1 MSISPKKSNNNVS
14 IPDIDSDL
22 PPRHPPI
29 LIRQNATWDE
39 ESMRIESERVKQLLQ
54 GMGIDHNY
62 NHGGR

>member
-29 LIRQNATWDE
+29 LIR
-39 ESMRIESERVKQLLQ
+39 RKQL
-54 GMGIDHNY
+54 GMKNLCVLKVKELKKY
-62 NHGGR
+62 

>member
-1 MSISPKKSNNNVS
+1 MSVSPKKSNNNVS

-39 ESMRIESERVKQLLQ
+39 ESMRIESEKSKTTIT
-54 GMGIDHNY
+54 GYGK
-62 NHGGR
+62 